1 MRAGLAEA
9 NTSKTKRT
17 SRIRIAMKLVNSSY
31 FKVACQDSLWFNDTM
46 PGMNLVIVESPTKAR
61 TLGKY
66 LGEEYNVEA
75 SYGHVR
81 DLPEKRMGV
90 VITSPENED
99 APGWH
104 FEPEYVQT
112 GKQKGRVEEIRKL
125 AEKSD
130 RVYLATDPDREGEAI
145 AWHVVMLLNS
155 KIKGQNSN
163 QIPNSNFKRIV
174 FHEITESAV
183 QEALSHPGQINM
195 RLVEAQQARRVVDRL
210 VGYKLSPLLWRK
222 VRRGLSAGRVQ
233 SVAVRLVVEREREIA
248 AFIPEE
254 YWIIMVKLHNFQ
266 FSIFNVQLVE
276 KNEEKLKITNG
287 QEAGIAEQDLRKAE
301 YTVDG
306 VEKKDF
312 RRSPPA
318 PFTTS
323 TLQQAAANRIG
334 WSAKR
339 TMQVAQAL
347 YEQGYITYHR
357 TDSTN
362 LAVEALRSAA
372 RFIGNEYGSEYAL
385 KIPRMYKTKSKL
397 SQEAHEAI
405 RPTKVDTVP
414 DSQGLGLNR
423 DEARLYEMVWKRFVA
438 CQMAETRGVSVR
450 VSVSGKAGGA
460 VYGLEAK
467 GETISFEGWLRL
479 YKSNS
484 KFKDQNSSEVNGENE
499 ATVDERIPEVSEG
512 EKLEFVDIKS
522 EQKFTL
528 PPARYSDASLIKTL
542 EEKGIGRPSTYAPT
556 LSTIQE
562 RQYVEKVEKRFHP
575 TALGVAVNDFLADNF
590 ANIIDYGFTAKM
602 EDELDAIAVG
612 EREWQPVVGEFYE
625 PFEKHL
631 EQVSDTAQRVKVGV
645 EETGNPCPKCTSAGS
660 MPVGREIVRIGRYGK
675 FLACSRYP
683 ECDYRANFVNK
694 TGIKCPKCGG
704 DVILRRTKSRKSFYG
719 CSNYPKCDFASWT
732 RPTPKAS
739 EMTDKLKG
747 EVK

>member
-1 MRAGLAEA
+1 MA
-9 NTSKTKRT
+9 NKTL
-17 SRIRIAMKLVNSSY
+17 I
-31 FKVACQDSLWFNDTM
+31 
-46 PGMNLVIVESPTKAR
+46 IVESPTKAK
-61 TLGKY
+61 TISKFLGTDFTIKS
-66 LGEEYNVEA
+66 
-75 SYGHVR
+75 SYGHIR
-81 DLPEKRMGV
+81 DLPKSTLGIDVEK
-90 VITSPENED
+90 N
-99 APGWH
+99 
-104 FEPEYVQT
+104 FEPSYEVNPDKKKVIAQ
-112 GKQKGRVEEIRKL
+112 ICKL
-125 AEKSD
+125 AKTAKKI
-130 RVYLATDPDREGEAI
+130 YLATDPDREGEAI
-145 AWHVVMLLNS
+145 AYHMRRLLTDG
-155 KIKGQNSN
+155 KKAPDG
-163 QIPNSNFKRIV
+163 KYGRIV
-174 FHEITESAV
+174 FHEITQAAV
-183 QEALSHPGQINM
+183 EEALKHVGRIKKD
-195 RLVEAQQARRVVDRL
+195 LVDAQQGRRVLDRL

-704 DVILRRTKSRKSFYG
+704 KGRYLYHLTMEEVHDVASYGGTMNYDPSYMKECVDCKGTGKIKKRR
-719 CSNYPKCDFASWT
+719 
-732 RPTPKAS
+732 
-739 EMTDKLKG
+739 KG
-747 EVK
+747 I

>member
-1 MRAGLAEA
+1 
-9 NTSKTKRT
+9 
-17 SRIRIAMKLVNSSY
+17 MKLIV
-31 FKVACQDSLWFNDTM
+31 
-46 PGMNLVIVESPTKAR
+46 VESPTKAR
-61 TLGKY
+61 TLQRF
-66 LGEEYNVEA
+66 LGDKFQIEA
-75 SYGHVR
+75 SMGHLR
-81 DLPEKRMGV
+81 DLPSKKLGV
-90 VITSPENED
+90 DVEH
-99 APGWH
+99 G
-104 FEPEYVQT
+104 FEPEYVIDKK
-112 GKQKGRVEEIRKL
+112 KQATVTKL
-125 AEKSD
+125 KQAAKSAES
-130 RVYLATDPDREGEAI
+130 VILATDPDREGEAI
-145 AWHVVMLLNS
+145 AWHLQYILSHDKVKKPSV
-155 KIKGQNSN
+155 K
-163 QIPNSNFKRIV
+163 FARIV
-174 FHEITESAV
+174 FHEITQSAI
-183 QEALSHPGQINM
+183 EAALKNPGEVDLK
-195 RLVEAQQARRVVDRL
+195 LVDSQQARRILDRL

-233 SVAVRLVVEREREIA
+233 SVAVRLGVEREREIA

-499 ATVDERIPEVSEG
+499 ATGDERSPGGGEG
-512 EKLEFVDIKS
+512 
-522 EQKFTL
+522 
-528 PPARYSDASLIKTL
+528 
-542 EEKGIGRPSTYAPT
+542 G
-556 LSTIQE
+556 
-562 RQYVEKVEKRFHP
+562 
-575 TALGVAVNDFLADNF
+575 
-590 ANIIDYGFTAKM
+590 
-602 EDELDAIAVG
+602 
-612 EREWQPVVGEFYE
+612 
-625 PFEKHL
+625 
-631 EQVSDTAQRVKVGV
+631 
-645 EETGNPCPKCTSAGS
+645 
-660 MPVGREIVRIGRYGK
+660 
-675 FLACSRYP
+675 
-683 ECDYRANFVNK
+683 
-694 TGIKCPKCGG
+694 
-704 DVILRRTKSRKSFYG
+704 
-719 CSNYPKCDFASWT
+719 
-732 RPTPKAS
+732 
-739 EMTDKLKG
+739 
-747 EVK
+747 